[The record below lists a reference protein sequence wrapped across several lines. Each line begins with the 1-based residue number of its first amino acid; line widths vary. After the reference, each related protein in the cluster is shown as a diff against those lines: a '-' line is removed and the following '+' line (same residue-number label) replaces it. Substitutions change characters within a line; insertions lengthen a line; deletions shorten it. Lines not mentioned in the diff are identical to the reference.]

1 MSKAETDNTP
11 DLITGYPTDEVIHT
25 ENARD
30 ALRDLASLGDLMRLM
45 AGCPTVPGKL
55 LEWLSGEVL
64 EAAGD
69 IALALNEPAAAQ
81 QEGGQS

>member
-1 MSKAETDNTP
+1 MPKATEHHTLPADHP
-11 DLITGYPTDEVIHT
+11 SDEVIHT

-45 AGCPTVPGKL
+45 AGCPTVPGRL
-55 LEWLSGEVL
+55 LECLAGEVL

-69 IALALNEPAAAQ
+69 IALALHQPE
-81 QEGGQS
+81 